1 MLVLRCL
8 KHVGRVG
15 IQDRNVM
22 IVGVGCSVPG
32 SRGGVISPYEVH
44 LADRAAL
51 LLTEGV
57 PVPDTSRDKSSA
69 SKNSRNCECC

>member
-57 PVPDTSRDKSSA
+57 PVPANVGMKLQQKQNSKS
-69 SKNSRNCECC
+69 